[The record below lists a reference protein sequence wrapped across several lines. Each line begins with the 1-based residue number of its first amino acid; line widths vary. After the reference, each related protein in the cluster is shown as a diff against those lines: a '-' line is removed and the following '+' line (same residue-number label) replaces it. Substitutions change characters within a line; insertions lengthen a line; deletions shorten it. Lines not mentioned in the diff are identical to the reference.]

1 MSADKIRKAAARTE
15 PGTRWE
21 SLTGPHARLFI
32 CPEEIPDRRSR
43 TRWKP
48 LRSSRRSL
56 RRTTGQAGKAGSCSP
71 SGPAE
76 RIKLYIII
84 YKYIRLI
91 RSGRPLS
98 MQKDSGEISH
108 ARVFV
113 RSFTS
118 GHDCQAGKGNR
129 SVRKINR
136 QRDGPALECADNR
149 YYRNMSADKIRKAAA
164 DRIRNAE
171 S

>member
-1 MSADKIRKAAARTE
+1 MPADKIRKAAARTE

-21 SLTGPHARLFI
+21 SLTGPHARLSI
-32 CPEEIPDRRSR
+32 CPEEILDRRSR

-136 QRDGPALECADNR
+136 QRDSPALECADNR
-149 YYRNMSADKIRKAAA
+149 YYRNMSPTGSGTLRAE
-164 DRIRNAE
+164 DRQERP
-171 S
+171 